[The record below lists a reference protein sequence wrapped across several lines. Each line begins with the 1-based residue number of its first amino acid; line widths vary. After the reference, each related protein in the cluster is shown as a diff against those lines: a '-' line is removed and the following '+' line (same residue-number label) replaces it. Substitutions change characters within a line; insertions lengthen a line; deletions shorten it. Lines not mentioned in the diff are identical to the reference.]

1 MFTKLIAT
9 SLAVGFVVS
18 TAAAQ
23 ESQTSTMT
31 TPTRS
36 HMNVHDPVGW
46 FPFIGISGGY
56 VAPDVT
62 LETEASHGD
71 LKIIGSN
78 FSESRR
84 SVFDIGLG
92 FMGDSFNQG
101 ITKDNFL
108 SSGIA
113 ELAWRYNSTSRWQ
126 IGPVVDAFIGG
137 GSRYGSSDP
146 TWTTFAG
153 LQLMKEFAIGN
164 KSMMRV
170 GLKGMTDVSIP
181 SADIRTVMLDL
192 QWGFGAEQTAPAV
205 AVRDTTPT
213 PPTTQT
219 ETGTTGSSTREA
231 STGLLQKDAHGN
243 WVLSGA
249 DNDKMQFETNRAELR
264 DQEYVRKIGSSLS
277 SSPLFDRVEA
287 VGYADQRG
295 TDAINIPLSR
305 RRAANTAA
313 VLRQGGLKTGHVQS
327 IGRGAI
333 KSSSSY
339 QALMPEDLQRNR
351 RVDLIF
357 HGVKD
362 ESALESAL
370 GNVIQ

>member
-9 SLAVGFVVS
+9 SLAAGLVAT
-18 TAAAQ
+18 TAMAQ

-31 TPTRS
+31 APTRS

-46 FPFIGISGGY
+46 FPFIGLTGGY
-56 VAPDVT
+56 IAPDVT
-62 LETEASHGD
+62 FETEASHGD
-71 LKIIGSN
+71 IKIIGSN

-101 ITKDNFL
+101 ITRDNFL

-113 ELAWRYNSTSRWQ
+113 ELAWRYNSTNRWQ

-137 GSRYGSSDP
+137 GDRYGSSDP

-153 LQLMKEFAIGN
+153 LQLMKEFAVGN
-164 KSMMRV
+164 KSMFRV
-170 GLKGMTDVSIP
+170 GVKALTDVSVP
-181 SADIRTVMLDL
+181 TADIESYMLDL
-192 QWGFGAEQTAPAV
+192 QWGFGAEQAAPSV
-205 AVRDTTPT
+205 ASNETTT
-213 PPTTQT
+213 S
-219 ETGTTGSSTREA
+219 GNTGSTTNA
-231 STGLLQKDAHGN
+231 STGLLEKDAQGN

-249 DNDKMQFETNRAELR
+249 DNSKMQFETNRAELR

-277 SSPLFDRVEA
+277 SSSALFDRVEA
-287 VGYADQRG
+287 VGYADQTG
-295 TDAINIPLSR
+295 TDAINIPLSK
-305 RRAANTAA
+305 RRAANVGA
-313 VLRQGGLKTGHVQS
+313 VLRQGGVQTGHVQT
-327 IGRGAI
+327 IGKGAI

-362 ESALESAL
+362 QSALESAL
-370 GNVIQ
+370 GNVVEQ